1 VKARDT
7 TAGRVL
13 LVAGSVLA
21 LAVAAA
27 LAWAIVIDY
36 QARGLVTKGVTLV
49 DRNLSAMTEPQVRAA
64 VAAAVEA
71 PLMRPVTVSGDRK
84 TWVLDPR
91 GMVSVDI
98 DSMVA
103 SAYAPRRTAPL
114 VSRLTSQLG
123 DSELPAQITPA
134 YSIDATAVTAWVAQ
148 CSKQVD
154 RRPVNARRE
163 VVKYKFKVTP
173 AVYGAKVDRPRSAQ
187 LIQQSLTSDTAL
199 SSARRV
205 VTLAVGF
212 TRPKVLEKDFETALI
227 VSLPECKIRLYKGAK
242 LVKTYRCAPGRA
254 AFPTP
259 SGDFKVV
266 SKQRYAS
273 WYNPG
278 SAWAAGMPAVI
289 GPGPSNPMGVTKI
302 GIDAGA
308 VYMHGVPA
316 YEYDSIGTHA
326 SHGCMRMMPNDVLDL
341 YGRVKLGTP
350 VYIRG

>member
-1 VKARDT
+1 M
-7 TAGRVL
+7 
-13 LVAGSVLA
+13 LA
-21 LAVAAA
+21 LSAA
-27 LAWAIVIDY
+27 LAWAIVVDY
-36 QARGLVTKGVTLV
+36 QARGFVTKGVTV
-49 DRNLSAMTEPQVRAA
+49 VGRDVSTMTEPQVRAA
-64 VAAAVEA
+64 IAAAVEA
-71 PLMRPVTVSGDRK
+71 PLMRPVTIVGAGKSW
-84 TWVLDPR
+84 TLDPR
-91 GMVSVDI
+91 GTVTVDI

-103 SAYAPRRTAPL
+103 SAYAPKRTAPL
-114 VSRLTSQLG
+114 ASRLNSQLA
-123 DSELPAQITPA
+123 DRELPARVEPA
-134 YSIDATAVTAWVAQ
+134 YSIDTTAVAAWVAQ
-148 CSKQVD
+148 RAKQID
-154 RRPVNARRE
+154 RKPVNARRE
-163 VVKYKFKVTP
+163 VVKYSFKVTP
-173 AVYGAKVDRPRSAQ
+173 AVYGAKVDRPGSAE
-187 LIQQSLTSDTAL
+187 LIRQSLTSDTAL

-212 TRPKVLEKDFETALI
+212 SKPKVLEKDFETALI
-227 VSLPECKIRLYKGAK
+227 VSLPECKIRLFKGAK

-254 AFPTP
+254 GYPTP

-326 SHGCMRMMPNDVLDL
+326 SHGCMRMMPSDVLDL